1 MADDLNA
8 ALRALA
14 NRWAMKARDF
24 ARDAKAESASE
35 SQKAYDR
42 GFAEAY
48 YRAATELAEL
58 LKEQGGTGTLQA
70 AKPVSS
76 APAAGSAPQRPAA
89 PASPAAAA
97 PPKPAPKPEPPAP
110 TYAAMPLPEAYS
122 LLEYAGCHAREVTPG
137 SNNTFHAVFSRWEN
151 MMPHD
156 RLEKIQKADP
166 RIVIVASGKLETH
179 DHFVDFAFKDG

>member
-1 MADDLNA
+1 MADDMNS

-24 ARDAKAESASE
+24 ARAAKETGATE
-35 SQKAYDR
+35 SQAAYDR

-48 YRAATELAEL
+48 YRAATELAEV
-58 LKEQGGTGTLQA
+58 LKGQGGTGTLQA

-76 APAAGSAPQRPAA
+76 APAAGSQPQRPAA
-89 PASPAAAA
+89 SAA

-122 LLEYAGCHAREVTPG
+122 LLEYAGCHAREVTPAG
-137 SNNTFHAVFSRWEN
+137 NNTFHAIFSRWEN
-151 MMPHD
+151 MMPHE
-156 RLEKIQKADP
+156 RVEKIKNADP
-166 RIVIVASGKLETH
+166 RIIIIASGKLETH